1 MPTPIFNARLELVSA
16 TEISVGTY
24 DIVANIADGT
34 GIYSALD
41 AAVGDV
47 VFLDTFA
54 SISAPGTVSRYQV
67 SIINSATPF
76 VLNAQIVYDD
86 TGSSIDLNEVIGAYG
101 FIARSNVQELTY
113 HTAPTLQS
121 IPDYVIQYAR
131 SWDNYVK
138 MSTLLSSA
146 DSAAIQGTFTNA
158 SGSSIAI
165 GTPVYSNASG
175 NIEMVDVSLEN
186 SAKNFVGITT
196 SSIPDSSTGSV
207 IMSGLVKNVST
218 SINVGNIVYISKSG
232 AITSTAPDIG
242 VAGFVSGDF
251 VIKIGQI
258 TKNAT
263 NPSNKDL
270 LVAWQ
275 LMGQL

>member
-24 DIVANIADGT
+24 DIVANINDGT

-54 SISAPGTVSRYQV
+54 SVSAPGTVSRYQLSV
-67 SIINSATPF
+67 INSATPF

-101 FIARSNVQELTY
+101 FVARSNIQELTY

-131 SWDNYVK
+131 SWDNYVRL
-138 MSTLLSSA
+138 SALFSSA

-158 SGSSIAI
+158 SGGSIAI
-165 GTPVYSNASG
+165 GTPVYGDTSG
-175 NIEMVDVSLEN
+175 NIEIIDVSVES
-186 SAKNFVGITT
+186 SAQNFIGITT
-196 SSIPDSSTGSV
+196 SSIPDSSTGNV
-207 IMSGLVKNVST
+207 IMSGLVKNIAT
-218 SINVGNIVYISKSG
+218 SINVGSIVYISKSG

-242 VAGFVSGDF
+242 VNGFAAGDF

>member
-1 MPTPIFNARLELVSA
+1 MPIPTFNARIELVSA

-24 DIVANIADGT
+24 DVVLNIADGT

-41 AAVGDV
+41 AIISDV
-47 VFLDTFA
+47 IFIDTFA
-54 SISAPGTVSRYQV
+54 SVSAPGTVSRYQV

-76 VLNAQIVYDD
+76 VLNTRIVYDD
-86 TGSSIDLNEVIGAYG
+86 TGSSIDLNEVIGTIG
-101 FIARSNVQELTY
+101 FIARSNTQELTY
-113 HTAPTLQS
+113 HTSPTLQT

-131 SWDNYVK
+131 SYDNYVR

-158 SGSSIAI
+158 TGGSISI
-165 GTPVYSNASG
+165 GTPVHGNTSG
-175 NIEMVDVSLEN
+175 NIEPIDVSVETAIK
-186 SAKNFVGITT
+186 SFIGITLT
-196 SSIPDSSTGSV
+196 SIPNSSSGSVVMAGLIKNISTGVSV
-207 IMSGLVKNVST
+207 GDS
-218 SINVGNIVYISKSG
+218 VYLSKSG
-232 AITSTAPDIG
+232 GITSTAPDIG
-242 VAGFVSGDF
+242 VGGFVSGDF
-251 VIKIGQI
+251 VIRIGQI
-258 TKNAT
+258 TKNST